1 MGLLNVWF
9 FFEYT
14 IFCPL
19 FQGKPRFCGPHGRAA
34 VYKSGKKLYNTK
46 KNAEKGEPS
55 VKKTSARL
63 RPQDDTRARL
73 FGALLLLGAMAL
85 LAILN
90 SKITLYSDDYWYGTF
105 FDEGISAFWQK
116 MAQHYRETNGRFY
129 VHLIVPAVLL
139 FDTKLFLFL
148 SPALLALLYYFG
160 AKMLDAECSAGQLL
174 VSAALGMLC
183 TLACDVRYLR
193 MTVLWISAYFNYV
206 FPLCM
211 TAIACVFQ
219 LRHFSGKQSRAGHA
233 AGLLFAVLAGAST
246 EQAGIMSLVVIWG
259 CALLYWIF
267 AKTPFRRCW
276 SYPVFAL
283 AGFLTIL
290 LAPGSWARV
299 DRGVDGG
306 ILSCLHPTVFLS
318 RFFDAMIYMVRY
330 RSTVLLLVA
339 VDTLAAFLC
348 MADRRLTRWLLTG
361 LVMAAG
367 QIGCFLLGLDQ
378 LACVWMVVSQL
389 ALAVM
394 FLLQR
399 AYWPTAL
406 MILASVAG
414 NMVLIITT
422 LGSERTAFEPVV
434 ALIIVAVSLLTRVL
448 RTLPR
453 AAAGAVTGVLVLVC
467 VCAYLPTLR
476 GYTES
481 KKIVDENLAAI
492 ERGRDTGVCELN
504 IDIDERYRFT
514 MFFEGSYFLE
524 NFKRYYDIPDST
536 KLVYQSERWALAQI
550 ASGDTV
556 YDFPTVEDETG
567 LYFPVEFAVQS
578 AGGTAVW
585 SWKNQTY
592 TITLDGNTY
601 FASLDGHLRRY
612 LPEGGSELLSQ
623 SFTILLPY
631 SETYTLLYCPANELR
646 EQLGIDWVYDAQAN
660 CYAIL
665 PG

>member
-1 MGLLNVWF
+1 MK
-9 FFEYT
+9 
-14 IFCPL
+14 
-19 FQGKPRFCGPHGRAA
+19 KP
-34 VYKSGKKLYNTK
+34 
-46 KNAEKGEPS
+46 
-55 VKKTSARL
+55 SARL
-63 RPQDDTRARL
+63 RPQRDTRACW
-73 FGALLLLGAMAL
+73 FGALLLLLAMAL
-85 LAILN
+85 LALLN

-105 FDEGISAFWQK
+105 FDGGLAGFWQK

-129 VHLIVPAVLL
+129 VHLIVPFVLL
-139 FDTKLFLFL
+139 FDTKLFLFV
-148 SPALLALLYYFG
+148 SPVLLALLYYFG
-160 AKMLDAECSAGQLL
+160 AKMMDGECSVEGLL
-174 VSAALGMLC
+174 VSAALGVLC

-219 LRHFSGKQSRAGHA
+219 HKHLNGAQSKTAHA

-246 EQAGIMSLVVIWG
+246 EQAGVMSLVAIWG

-267 AKTPFRRCW
+267 AKVPFKRCW

-306 ILSCLHPTVFLS
+306 ILSCLHPTVFAS
-318 RFFDAMIYMVRY
+318 RFFDAMIYMVKY
-330 RSTVLLLVA
+330 RSTVLLAVA
-339 VDTLAAFLC
+339 VDTLAAFVC
-348 MADRRLTRWLLTG
+348 FTDKRLTRWLLTG

-367 QIGCFLLGLDQ
+367 QIAFFLLGLDK
-378 LACVWMVVSQL
+378 LACVWMVLSQL

-394 FLLQR
+394 FLLR
-399 AYWPTAL
+399 RDYWPTGL
-406 MILASVAG
+406 MLLSSVAG

-422 LGSERTAFEPVV
+422 LGSERTSFEPIV
-434 ALIIVAVSLLTRVL
+434 ALIIVAVSLLMRVL
-448 RTLPR
+448 RKLPR
-453 AAAGAVTGVLVLVC
+453 GAAGAIVGVAALAC
-467 VCAYLPTLR
+467 VCAYIPTLR

-492 ERGRDTGVCELN
+492 EESRETGVCELN
-504 IDIDERYRFT
+504 IDIDDRYRFT

-536 KLVYQSERWALAQI
+536 KIVYQSETWKVSEI

-556 YDFPTVEDETG
+556 YDFPALEDETG
-567 LYFPVEFAVQS
+567 LYFPVEFALQS
-578 AGGTAVW
+578 AGGKATW

-592 TITLDGNTY
+592 TITLDGKTY
-601 FASLDGHLRRY
+601 FASRDGRLRLYR
-612 LPEGGSELLSQ
+612 PEGSELLSET
-623 SFTILLPY
+623 FTILLPF
-631 SETYTLLYCPANELR
+631 SETYTLLYCPADELR
-646 EQLGIDWVYDAQAN
+646 EHLGIDFEYDAQQN
-660 CYAIL
+660 RYTIVT
-665 PG
+665 G